1 MPVAGGSTKATTP
14 GGAAASTASPS
25 LRDAAAPRDL
35 RNFRKRVRSAKGRI
49 SICAQIAHEALYG
62 DLGEQDQ
69 KNLAL
74 ALRAIKTADDLVL
87 KQELPNHM
95 KALSAQL
102 QMDREER
109 ARMES
114 GVEFADE
121 GAQLPPL
128 SGDECH

>member
-1 MPVAGGSTKATTP
+1 MAGGSTKATTP
-14 GGAAASTASPS
+14 GGAAASSASLSP
-25 LRDAAAPRDL
+25 RDAAAPRDL
-35 RNFRKRVRSAKGRI
+35 RQFKRRFRSAKGRI
-49 SICAQIAHEALYG
+49 GICAQIAHEALYG
-62 DLGEQDQ
+62 DLSETEQ
-69 KNLAL
+69 KSLAL
-74 ALRAIKTADDLVL
+74 ALRAVKAGDDLVG
-87 KQELPNHM
+87 KQQLPNHM
-95 KALSAQL
+95 KELAAQL